1 MRRTLQAGAWNIAAG
16 LGTAGAGLL
25 YTSLTARVVSL
36 GALGDLGVIIT
47 VSGVIAVLESARVQD
62 LTAVYTSSAGS
73 PPVPTRRTFGYASA
87 VLLIAILLLYVAA
100 GRPAAITAALVWSG
114 AVLQV
119 VTAPLT
125 AAAQAGNRYDRIA
138 MTSLVGLSIGVAVA
152 LGLARRLGLPGI
164 GLGLLASS
172 AFSRGSLWVVGRD
185 DWLRFRRRADA
196 EQGPPE
202 LAQLGALVALNGV
215 AQVVNLTDITT
226 VRGIAGTQEAGRYRA
241 GTQLPT
247 ALILLIYRGFD
258 VLLPRLAAGTTA
270 EAARL
275 LRRAAPAFSMLIG
288 ATLGGVVALRNP
300 DVRLKAD
307 TALLRLPLVGRLIR
321 DLHGAKMA
329 RTLSTMIAAGLPVL
343 EGLTITARTVSNRR
357 LRLATETMADA
368 VREGG
373 GLSAAMR
380 RADVF
385 PPILVYMTASGES
398 SGRLEPMLERAA
410 DYLEREFSTFTAVML
425 SLLEPAIIVVMG
437 GVVALIVLSIL
448 LPILQINTL
457 AMG

>member
-1 MRRTLQAGAWNIAAG
+1 MAAFDYVAVDAGGRTVTGALTAADAGAAGALLERRRLMPLEITPARGMTRKTGRTTGGKLNAKTLALTTRQLSTLVSVAPIEEALRTIALQADRPAVRRVLEGVHAG
-16 LGTAGAGLL
+16 VMEGRRLSDAMALQGQAFPPLYRAMVSAGE
-25 YTSLTARVVSL
+25 TS
-36 GALGDLGVIIT
+36 GALEPILERLADGLERDQTVRGKVITALVYPAVLAVVALGVIGALMT
-47 VSGVIAVLESARVQD
+47 FVVPKVVDQFDSLNQTLPLLTRLVIGLSD
-62 LTAVYTSSAGS
+62 LMRDWGWLAG
-73 PPVPTRRTFGYASA
+73 
-87 VLLIAILLLYVAA
+87 AILLL
-100 GRPAAITAALVWSG
+100 
-114 AVLQV
+114 
-119 VTAPLT
+119 
-125 AAAQAGNRYDRIA
+125 
-138 MTSLVGLSIGVAVA
+138 
-152 LGLARRLGLPGI
+152 
-164 GLGLLASS
+164 
-172 AFSRGSLWVVGRD
+172 
-185 DWLRFRRRADA
+185 
-196 EQGPPE
+196 
-202 LAQLGALVALNGV
+202 
-215 AQVVNLTDITT
+215 T
-226 VRGIAGTQEAGRYRA
+226 V
-241 GTQLPT
+241 
-247 ALILLIYRGFD
+247 
-258 VLLPRLAAGTTA
+258 
-270 EAARL
+270 
-275 LRRAAPAFSMLIG
+275 
-288 ATLGGVVALRNP
+288 LGGAVALRNP
-300 DVRLKAD
+300 DIRLRAD

-343 EGLTITARTVSNRR
+343 EGLTITARTVSNRA
-357 LRLATETMADA
+357 LRAATGTMADA

>member
-1 MRRTLQAGAWNIAAG
+1 MAAFDYVAVDAGGRTVTGAVIAADEGAVRAVLARRRLMPLEVTTARGAVSRTEQAGPRKATKLDAKTLALTTRQLSTLVSVAPIEEALRTIALQADRPAVRRVLDGVHAG
-16 LGTAGAGLL
+16 VMEGRRLSDAMALQGQAFPPLYRAMVSAGE
-25 YTSLTARVVSL
+25 TS
-36 GALGDLGVIIT
+36 GALEPILERLADGLEHDQVVRGKVITALVYPIVLAVVALGVITAMMTFVVPRVVDQFDSMNQTLPLLTRLVIG
-47 VSGVIAVLESARVQD
+47 VSHLMRDWGWLLALVLIA
-62 LTAVYTSSAGS
+62 G
-73 PPVPTRRTFGYASA
+73 G
-87 VLLIAILLLYVAA
+87 LIGAILL
-100 GRPAAITAALVWSG
+100 
-114 AVLQV
+114 
-119 VTAPLT
+119 
-125 AAAQAGNRYDRIA
+125 
-138 MTSLVGLSIGVAVA
+138 
-152 LGLARRLGLPGI
+152 
-164 GLGLLASS
+164 
-172 AFSRGSLWVVGRD
+172 
-185 DWLRFRRRADA
+185 
-196 EQGPPE
+196 
-202 LAQLGALVALNGV
+202 
-215 AQVVNLTDITT
+215 
-226 VRGIAGTQEAGRYRA
+226 
-241 GTQLPT
+241 
-247 ALILLIYRGFD
+247 
-258 VLLPRLAAGTTA
+258 
-270 EAARL
+270 
-275 LRRAAPAFSMLIG
+275 
-288 ATLGGVVALRNP
+288 RNP
-300 DVRLKAD
+300 AIRLRAD
-307 TALLRLPLVGRLIR
+307 TAVLRLPLIGRLTR

-437 GVVALIVLSIL
+437 AVVALIVLSIL

>member
-1 MRRTLQAGAWNIAAG
+1 MAAFDYVAVDVGGRTVAGAVTAADEAAVRAVLARRRLMPLEVTTARGGARAEPGGPGKAAKLDARTLALTTRQLSTLVSVAPVEEALRTIALQAERPAVRRVLDGVHAG
-16 LGTAGAGLL
+16 VMEGRRLSDAMALQGQAFPPLYRAMVSAGE
-25 YTSLTARVVSL
+25 TS
-36 GALGDLGVIIT
+36 GALEPILERLADGLERDQLVRGKVVTALVYPIVLAVVALGVIAAMMTFVVPKVVDQFDSMNQTLPLLTRLVIG
-47 VSGVIAVLESARVQD
+47 VSHLMRDWGWLLALVLIAGG
-62 LTAVYTSSAGS
+62 LTG
-73 PPVPTRRTFGYASA
+73 A
-87 VLLIAILLLYVAA
+87 VLLRNPAI
-100 GRPAAITAALVWSG
+100 
-114 AVLQV
+114 
-119 VTAPLT
+119 
-125 AAAQAGNRYDRIA
+125 
-138 MTSLVGLSIGVAVA
+138 
-152 LGLARRLGLPGI
+152 RLG
-164 GLGLLASS
+164 
-172 AFSRGSLWVVGRD
+172 
-185 DWLRFRRRADA
+185 
-196 EQGPPE
+196 
-202 LAQLGALVALNGV
+202 
-215 AQVVNLTDITT
+215 
-226 VRGIAGTQEAGRYRA
+226 
-241 GTQLPT
+241 
-247 ALILLIYRGFD
+247 
-258 VLLPRLAAGTTA
+258 
-270 EAARL
+270 
-275 LRRAAPAFSMLIG
+275 
-288 ATLGGVVALRNP
+288 
-300 DVRLKAD
+300 AD
-307 TALLRLPLVGRLIR
+307 TALLRLPLIGRLTR

-357 LRLATETMADA
+357 LRLATGIMAEA